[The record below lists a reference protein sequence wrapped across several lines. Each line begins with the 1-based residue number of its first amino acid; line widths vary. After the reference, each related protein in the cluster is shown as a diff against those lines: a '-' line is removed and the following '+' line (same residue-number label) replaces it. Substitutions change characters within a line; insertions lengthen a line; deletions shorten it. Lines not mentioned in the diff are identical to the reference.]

1 MKTKMT
7 AKRWTIV
14 AIAICLISLIGTSL
28 VQTSNNKI
36 RIKNMAWE
44 SPEGVLLSADLWIPP
59 NATADTPAPAIV
71 TIEGWYNNKEM
82 QDMYNVEL
90 SRRGF
95 VILTLDMHG
104 HGNSEAVSSDNLY
117 DGAVG
122 VDAAVQMVAT
132 LPYVDKTKIGV
143 KIGRAHV

>member
-71 TIEGWYNNKEM
+71 TIEG
-82 QDMYNVEL
+82 
-90 SRRGF
+90 
-95 VILTLDMHG
+95 
-104 HGNSEAVSSDNLY
+104 
-117 DGAVG
+117 
-122 VDAAVQMVAT
+122 
-132 LPYVDKTKIGV
+132 
-143 KIGRAHV
+143 